1 MGKKRSSRTT
11 DKCPKSWKH
20 RYLTHHVCSSYHKLG
35 RSHAVKLLHS
45 ISIKQHT
52 LLMPRAK
59 SNPICAQ
66 KYRGKLKR
74 ILWIRIFISI
84 NQLWMAFLFLLGY
97 VCWSLIN
104 SRLTLVCSLTN
115 KHELWETLILPPAL
129 PRFSEVTSRKKM
141 DGPWVFTCWIQ
152 LVSIQSYISHD
163 NNYPFW
169 FLQTNQ
175 LTFHSSLYA
184 PLKNS
189 SMRLGEVFCYLKAN
203 QIFSHSVTSQIANS
217 AGHTSLPSYTGKN
230 ISRLSRH
237 YCNMDIK

>member
-1 MGKKRSSRTT
+1 
-11 DKCPKSWKH
+11 
-20 RYLTHHVCSSYHKLG
+20 
-35 RSHAVKLLHS
+35 
-45 ISIKQHT
+45 
-52 LLMPRAK
+52 MPRAK
-59 SNPICAQ
+59 SDPICKQ

-97 VCWSLIN
+97 ACWSLIN

-163 NNYPFW
+163 NNHPFW

-175 LTFHSSLYA
+175 LAFHSPLYA

-217 AGHTSLPSYTGKN
+217 AGHRYLLTLEKISVDSQDTIAIWILNNNIMKGRILPDSYLLWSTDFKVLLQW
-230 ISRLSRH
+230 I
-237 YCNMDIK
+237 